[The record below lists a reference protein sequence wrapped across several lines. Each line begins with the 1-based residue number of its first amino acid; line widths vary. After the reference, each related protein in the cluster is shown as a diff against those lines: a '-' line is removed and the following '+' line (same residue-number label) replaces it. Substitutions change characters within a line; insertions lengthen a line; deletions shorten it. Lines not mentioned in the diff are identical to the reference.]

1 MSNRT
6 NTEKL
11 LTIGEMAKRSG
22 SPVSAIRFYADRQ
35 LIPSSRN
42 AGGQRLFRREVIR
55 RVSFILISQ
64 QLGYTLKEIQAQ
76 LESLPDN
83 RTPTQKDWTNLSKS
97 FSEDINA
104 RIIKLEL
111 LRDTLSSCIGC
122 GCLSLQKC
130 RLYNPEDQASRLGV
144 GPRYLKGDRPPDQ

>member
-1 MSNRT
+1 MTKRMST
-6 NTEKL
+6 DKL
-11 LTIGEMAKRSG
+11 LTIGEVAKRSG

-35 LIPSSRN
+35 LIPSGRT

-83 RTPTQKDWTNLSKS
+83 RTPTQKDWTNLSRR
-97 FSEDINA
+97 FSKDINA
-104 RIIKLEL
+104 RINQLEQ
-111 LRDTLSSCIGC
+111 LRDTLSGCIGC

-130 RLYNPEDQASRLGV
+130 RLYNPDDQASRLGV
-144 GPRYLKGDRPPDQ
+144 GPRYLKGDRPPEK